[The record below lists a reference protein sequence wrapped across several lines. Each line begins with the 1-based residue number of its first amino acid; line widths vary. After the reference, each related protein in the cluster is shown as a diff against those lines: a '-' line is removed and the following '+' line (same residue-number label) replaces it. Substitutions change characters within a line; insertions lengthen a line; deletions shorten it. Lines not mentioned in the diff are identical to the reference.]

1 MPITVKSIVL
11 WRKDIENQPG
21 TLATT
26 LDPFAS
32 GGADLEVVMGYRYP
46 GNKAKA
52 AIELYPV
59 AGRKLVAT
67 AEAAGLKASAIAT
80 LLVQGDNKPGL
91 GHAIAQALAAAKI
104 SLDFF
109 VAQVIG
115 RRYSAVI
122 GFESSDDAKKAAAL
136 IKKTAIS
143 KRK

>member
-32 GGADLEVVMGYRYP
+32 GGANLEVVMGYRYP

-67 AEAAGLKASAIAT
+67 AEAAGLKASTIST

-91 GHAIAQALAAAKI
+91 GHRAGACRCENQSRFLCGAGNWQKI
-104 SLDFF
+104 LGSHR
-109 VAQVIG
+109 V
-115 RRYSAVI
+115 R
-122 GFESSDDAKKAAAL
+122 
-136 IKKTAIS
+136 
-143 KRK
+143 KR

>member
-26 LDPFAS
+26 LDPFAR

-46 GNKAKA
+46 GNTAKA
-52 AIELYPV
+52 AIELYPI
-59 AGRKLVAT
+59 AGRKLVAS
-67 AEAAGLKASAIAT
+67 AEAAGFKASAMPT

-91 GHAIAQALAAAKI
+91 GHAIAQALADARI
-104 SLDFF
+104 NLDFF

-122 GFESSDDAKKAAAL
+122 GFESDDDAKKAATL
-136 IKKTAIS
+136 IKKTPIS
-143 KRK
+143 KHK